1 MEISTLLLSYVVT
14 VKRKMEIS
22 QNFVAFSEY
31 MNFTENIGSNYEKLL
46 RAVFYVFMS
55 KKSLKSKMAKN
66 AENNYY
72 ECYIL
77 VSLILPSSKIVTPA

>member
-1 MEISTLLLSYVVT
+1 MEISTLLLSYVVP

-46 RAVFYVFMS
+46 RAVFLCFHEQ
-55 KKSLKSKMAKN
+55 KKLKIQNGKKCR
-66 AENNYY
+66 E
-72 ECYIL
+72 
-77 VSLILPSSKIVTPA
+77 